1 MQVLV
6 NGERREVPDGST
18 VAELVRSLGLRPEI
32 VAVERNLELVKRAER
47 EQVRLAEGDRIEIA
61 TLVGGG

>member
-1 MQVLV
+1 MKVLV
-6 NGERREVPDGST
+6 NGETREVPDGST
-18 VAELVRSLGLRPEI
+18 VAELVRALGLRPEI